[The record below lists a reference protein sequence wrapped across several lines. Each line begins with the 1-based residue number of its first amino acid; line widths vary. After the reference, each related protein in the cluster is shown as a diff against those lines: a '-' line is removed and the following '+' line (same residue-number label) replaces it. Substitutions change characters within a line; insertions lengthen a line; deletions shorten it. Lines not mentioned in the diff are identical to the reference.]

1 FLDRMIAMIEGARR
15 QLTPNEIALNIVLV
29 SLTALF
35 IVVVFVLPP
44 MAVYDEKAAGQTGA
58 VLTSLPVLLSLIVCL
73 IPTTIGGLLS
83 AIGIAGIDR
92 LMRRNVLAT
101 SGRAVEAAGDV
112 DVLLL
117 DKTGTITLGNRMA
130 TEFVPAPG
138 VDLKVLADA
147 AQLASLADET
157 PEGRSIVTLAK
168 EKFNLR
174 SRDVADANA
183 TFVAFTAQTRMSGID
198 FKGRQIR

>member
-1 FLDRMIAMIEGARR
+1 M
-15 QLTPNEIALNIVLV
+15 LTTI
-29 SLTALF
+29 
-35 IVVVFVLPP
+35 
-44 MAVYDEKAAGQTGA
+44 
-58 VLTSLPVLLSLIVCL
+58 PVLLSLIVCL

-117 DKTGTITLGNRMA
+117 DKTGTITLGNRQA
-130 TEFVPAPG
+130 TEFIPAPG
-138 VDLKVLADA
+138 VKVEELAEA

-157 PEGRSIVTLAK
+157 PEGRSIVVLAK
-168 EKFNLR
+168 EKYGLR
-174 SRDVADANA
+174 GREMAETYA
-183 TFVAFTAQTRMSGID
+183 TFVPFTAQTRMSGVDLYDERQTRRRLDQTGAASARAPPPCRWPPAQVGGCQPIRCIR
-198 FKGRQIR
+198 KGAAEPSPICRDNGGQVDRA